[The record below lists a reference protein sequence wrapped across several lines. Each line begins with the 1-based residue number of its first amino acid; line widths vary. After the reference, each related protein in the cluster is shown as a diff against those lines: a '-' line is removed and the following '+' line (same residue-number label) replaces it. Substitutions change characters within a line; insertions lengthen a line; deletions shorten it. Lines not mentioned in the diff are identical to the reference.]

1 MTDSPRPLCAVCF
14 NRHTQRASAR
24 CERCATGRTPTP
36 ITQRR
41 DNGITTPQETI

>member
-1 MTDSPRPLCAVCF
+1 MTAPPRSMCAVCF
-14 NRHTQRASAR
+14 HRFRVTGSK

-36 ITQRR
+36 ITRRR